1 MPNSVLLF
9 TQDKE
14 YTIRDRDLLPDIR
27 FSGTQ
32 NQPSNGLIRVLG
44 TRSVTNTQCS
54 MYLSFIQFTISLG
67 QLIYYSVGSNI
78 TFFYY
83 TCSTIV

>member
-32 NQPSNGLIRVLG
+32 NQPSNGFIRILG

-54 MYLSFIQFTISLG
+54 MYLPFIQYMFR
-67 QLIYYSVGSNI
+67 
-78 TFFYY
+78 
-83 TCSTIV
+83 

>member
-32 NQPSNGLIRVLG
+32 NQLSNGLIRVLG

-54 MYLSFIQFTISLG
+54 MYLPFIQYISLG
-67 QLIYYSVGSNI
+67 ELIYNSVGSNI

-83 TCSTIV
+83 IGSTIV

>member
-54 MYLSFIQFTISLG
+54 MHLPYIQYISLG
-67 QLIYYSVGSNI
+67 KLIYYSVGSNI

-83 TCSTIV
+83 IGSTIV